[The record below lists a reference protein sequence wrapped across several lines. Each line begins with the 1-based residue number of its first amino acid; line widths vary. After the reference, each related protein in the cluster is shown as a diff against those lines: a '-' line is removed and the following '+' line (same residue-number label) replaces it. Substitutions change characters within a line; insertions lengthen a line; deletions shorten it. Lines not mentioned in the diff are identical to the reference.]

1 MMFKH
6 NRNGNMSL
14 VSLIF
19 VCCTL
24 IAGFVGGSS
33 HTDSGAAVDHL
44 CLTNDPQWGI
54 YDSKVNAHPLI
65 GGALFHFWDIGV
77 PNSPFDFDKY
87 NLHQVAC
94 SVCMKRRRVSTIVIP
109 TRKDCYGDWVKE
121 YNGYLY
127 AGHPEHGAASEY
139 ICMDETP
146 DVLNKSSTWS
156 GKKLLYPV
164 MVNCNGAIPCPP
176 YVNGREVT
184 CVVCSR

>member
-1 MMFKH
+1 
-6 NRNGNMSL
+6 MSL

-24 IAGFVGGSS
+24 ITGFVGGSS
-33 HTDSGAAVDHL
+33 YTDSGAAVDHL

-54 YDSKVNAHPLI
+54 YDSKVNRHPFI
-65 GGALFHFWDIGV
+65 GGALFDVWDIRV

-87 NLHQVAC
+87 DHHQVAC
-94 SVCMKRRRVSTIVIP
+94 SVCMKRRRVSTVMIP
-109 TRKDCYGDWVKE
+109 ARNDCYGDWVKE

-127 AGHPEHGAASEY
+127 AGHPTHAAASEY

-146 DVLNKSSTWS
+146 DVLSKSSTWT